1 MHPKRIGVLMTT
13 FSLLTAANACKD
25 ESENTDSKNTEPNN
39 DESTD
44 GVASESV
51 PTEVIAPSRQP
62 RVKYKSGARY
72 ASDLAVALDLERDAV
87 CRELGQYDCVDEVH
101 RIVLGGVEPY
111 TLGVREPLPAM
122 AVTAPIAQDR
132 VALAACTERI
142 ARDLDASEPV
152 FLRKIDV
159 EDPTSKELEATAKR
173 FYDRILRRAAT
184 PDEVNALAQF
194 HSKVTE
200 QAGETGEGATA
211 TRDWAI
217 LSCFM
222 VATTLESIFY

>member
-1 MHPKRIGVLMTT
+1 VHPERIPGVLIVT
-13 FSLLTAANACKD
+13 FSLLAAASACTD
-25 ESENTDSKNTEPNN
+25 EPKH
-39 DESTD
+39 
-44 GVASESV
+44 GVASGSV
-51 PTEVIAPSRQP
+51 PTERVAASRQA

-72 ASDLAVALDLERDAV
+72 ANDLAAALDLPRDAL
-87 CRELGQYDCVDEVH
+87 CRELGRYDCVDEVH

-111 TLGVREPLPAM
+111 TLGVREPLPSI

-142 ARDLDASEPV
+142 ERDLAASKPV
-152 FLRKIDV
+152 FLTKVDIDA
-159 EDPTSKELEATAKR
+159 PTPGQLEATSKR
-173 FYDRILRRAAT
+173 FYDRILRRDAT
-184 PDEVNALAQF
+184 PDEVSALAQF
-194 HSKVTE
+194 HSTVTDE
-200 QAGETGEGATA
+200 PGESPATA

>member
-1 MHPKRIGVLMTT
+1 VHPERSPGVLIVT
-13 FSLLTAANACKD
+13 FSFLTAASACTD
-25 ESENTDSKNTEPNN
+25 ESKG
-39 DESTD
+39 
-44 GVASESV
+44 GVPSDSV
-51 PTEVIAPSRQP
+51 PTVPTEQVAASRQA

-72 ASDLAVALDLERDAV
+72 ASDLAAALDLPRDAV
-87 CRELGQYDCVDEVH
+87 CRELGRYDCVDEVH

-111 TLGVREPLPAM
+111 TLGVRDPLPSI

-142 ARDLDASEPV
+142 ERDLAASEPV
-152 FLRKIDV
+152 FLTAVDV
-159 EDPTSKELEATAKR
+159 DAPTPGQLEATAGR

-184 PDEVNALAQF
+184 PDEVSALAQF
-194 HSKVTE
+194 HSTLTDE
-200 QAGETGEGATA
+200 PGESGATA
-211 TRDWAI
+211 TYDWAI

>member
-1 MHPKRIGVLMTT
+1 VHPERAFGVLIVT
-13 FSLLTAANACKD
+13 FSFLTAASACRD
-25 ESENTDSKNTEPNN
+25 ESKG
-39 DESTD
+39 
-44 GVASESV
+44 GVASDPV
-51 PTEVIAPSRQP
+51 PTEGVAASRQA

-72 ASDLAVALDLERDAV
+72 ANDLAVALDLPRDAV
-87 CRELGQYDCVDEVH
+87 CRELGRYDCVDEVH

-111 TLGVREPLPAM
+111 TLGVREPLPSI

-142 ARDLDASEPV
+142 ERDLAASESV
-152 FLRKIDV
+152 FLTTVDV
-159 EDPTSKELEATAKR
+159 DAPTPGELEATARR
-173 FYDRILRRAAT
+173 FYDRILRREAT
-184 PDEVNALAQF
+184 PDEVSALAQF
-194 HSKVTE
+194 HSTVTDE
-200 QAGETGEGATA
+200 PGESRATT

>member
-1 MHPKRIGVLMTT
+1 MHPERSPGVLIVT
-13 FSLLTAANACKD
+13 FSLLTAASACTD
-25 ESENTDSKNTEPNN
+25 EPK
-39 DESTD
+39 D
-44 GVASESV
+44 GVASDSV
-51 PTEVIAPSRQP
+51 PTEQVAASRQA

-72 ASDLAVALDLERDAV
+72 ASDLAAALDLSRDAV
-87 CRELGQYDCVDEVH
+87 CRELGRYDCVDEVH

-111 TLGVREPLPAM
+111 TLGVREPLPSI

-142 ARDLDASEPV
+142 ERDLAASGPV
-152 FLRKIDV
+152 FLTALDV
-159 EDPTSKELEATAKR
+159 DAPTPEQLEATAGR

-184 PDEVNALAQF
+184 PDEVSALAQF
-194 HSKVTE
+194 HSTVTDE
-200 QAGETGEGATA
+200 PGESRATA

>member
-1 MHPKRIGVLMTT
+1 VRPERIGVLIVT
-13 FSLLTAANACKD
+13 FSFLAAAIACTD
-25 ESENTDSKNTEPNN
+25 EPKPVVDS
-39 DESTD
+39 
-44 GVASESV
+44 GSV
-51 PTEVIAPSRQP
+51 PTERVAASRQS

-72 ASDLAVALDLERDAV
+72 ASDLAAALDLPRDAM
-87 CRELGQYDCVDEVH
+87 CRELGLYDCVDEVH

-111 TLGVREPLPAM
+111 TLGVREPLPLI

-142 ARDLDASEPV
+142 ERDLAASEPV
-152 FLRKIDV
+152 FLTSVDV
-159 EDPTSKELEATAKR
+159 DAPTPGQLEATASR
-173 FYDRILRRAAT
+173 FYDRILRREAT
-184 PDEVNALAQF
+184 PYEISALAHF
-194 HSKVTE
+194 HSTVTAE
-200 QAGETGEGATA
+200 PGESRASA

>member
-1 MHPKRIGVLMTT
+1 VHPERLSILIVT
-13 FSLLTAANACKD
+13 FSLLTAASGCTNK
-25 ESENTDSKNTEPNN
+25 SNNTDSTDTDSTE
-39 DESTD
+39 
-44 GVASESV
+44 GVASEPA
-51 PTEVIAPSRQP
+51 PTEQLAPSRQP
-62 RVKYKSGARY
+62 RVKYKSGERY
-72 ASDLAVALDLERDAV
+72 ASDLADALDFDRNAV

-111 TLGVREPLPAM
+111 TLGVRDPLPSI

-132 VALAACTERI
+132 VALAACTQRI
-142 ARDLDASEPV
+142 DRDLSASEPL
-152 FLRKIDV
+152 FLKKIDV
-159 EDPTSKELEATAKR
+159 EEPTPGELEAAARR

-184 PDEVNALAQF
+184 SDEAKTLAQF
-194 HSKVTE
+194 HSTVSS
-200 QAGETGEGATA
+200 ETDDGATA

>member
-1 MHPKRIGVLMTT
+1 MHPERRLGVLIPT
-13 FSLLTAANACKD
+13 FALLTAASACKNESKD
-25 ESENTDSKNTEPNN
+25 E
-39 DESTD
+39 
-44 GVASESV
+44 VASEPI
-51 PTEVIAPSRQP
+51 PTERIAASHKP

-72 ASDLAVALDLERDAV
+72 ASDLAAALELERDAV
-87 CRELGQYDCVDEVH
+87 CRELGRYDCVDEVH

-111 TLGVREPLPAM
+111 TLGVRDPLPSI

-142 ARDLDASEPV
+142 ERDLAASKPV
-152 FLRKIDV
+152 FLKTLDV
-159 EDPTSKELEATAKR
+159 DAPTPEQLDATAKR
-173 FYDRILRRAAT
+173 FYDRILRRDAT
-184 PDEVNALAQF
+184 PDEVSALAQF
-194 HSKVTE
+194 HSTVTDE
-200 QAGETGEGATA
+200 MAESRATA

>member
-1 MHPKRIGVLMTT
+1 MHPERSPGVLIVT
-13 FSLLTAANACKD
+13 FSLLTAASACTGEPKD
-25 ESENTDSKNTEPNN
+25 K
-39 DESTD
+39 
-44 GVASESV
+44 VASDPVPPV
-51 PTEVIAPSRQP
+51 PTEEVAASRQA

-72 ASDLAVALDLERDAV
+72 ANDLAAALDLPRDAV
-87 CRELGQYDCVDEVH
+87 CRELGRYDCVDEVH

-111 TLGVREPLPAM
+111 TLGVREPLPSLG
-122 AVTAPIAQDR
+122 VTAPIAQDR

-142 ARDLDASEPV
+142 ERDLAASEPV
-152 FLRKIDV
+152 FLKAVDV
-159 EDPTSKELEATAKR
+159 DAPTPGQLEATVGR

-184 PDEVNALAQF
+184 PGEVSVLAQF
-194 HSKVTE
+194 HSTVTDE
-200 QAGETGEGATA
+200 PGESGATA

>member
-1 MHPKRIGVLMTT
+1 VHLERNPGVLIVT
-13 FSLLTAANACKD
+13 FSLLTAASACTD
-25 ESENTDSKNTEPNN
+25 ESKS
-39 DESTD
+39 
-44 GVASESV
+44 GVASAPA
-51 PTEVIAPSRQP
+51 PTEQVAASRQA

-72 ASDLAVALDLERDAV
+72 ANDLATALDLQRDAV
-87 CRELGQYDCVDEVH
+87 CSELGRYDCVDEVH

-111 TLGVREPLPAM
+111 TLGVREPLPTIG
-122 AVTAPIAQDR
+122 VTAPIAQDR

-142 ARDLDASEPV
+142 ERDLAASEPV
-152 FLRKIDV
+152 FLTAVDV
-159 EDPTSKELEATAKR
+159 DAPTPGQLEATAGR

-184 PDEVNALAQF
+184 PDEVSALAQF
-194 HSKVTE
+194 HSTVTNE
-200 QAGETGEGATA
+200 PGQSGATA

>member
-1 MHPKRIGVLMTT
+1 MVT
-13 FSLLTAANACKD
+13 FSLLTAANACKNELQNT
-25 ESENTDSKNTEPNN
+25 ESESTDSKN

-44 GVASESV
+44 GVASESA
-51 PTEVIAPSRQP
+51 PTEQVAPSRQP

-72 ASDLAVALDLERDAV
+72 ASDLAAALDLERDAV
-87 CRELGQYDCVDEVH
+87 CRELGLYDCVDDVH

-111 TLGVREPLPAM
+111 TLGVWEPLPSM

-142 ARDLDASEPV
+142 ARDLEASEPV

-159 EDPTSKELEATAKR
+159 DAPSPGQLEATAKR
-173 FYDRILRRAAT
+173 FYDHILRRAAT
-184 PDEVNALAQF
+184 SDEVNALAQF
-194 HSKVTE
+194 HSTVTD
-200 QAGETGEGATA
+200 QTGETGEGVAA

>member
-1 MHPKRIGVLMTT
+1 MYPDLAQRDLTRIAAGLT
-13 FSLLTAANACKD
+13 LLAMGLACAD
-25 ESENTDSKNTEPNN
+25 DHTILRGADSSAEQPV
-39 DESTD
+39 
-44 GVASESV
+44 VASR
-51 PTEVIAPSRQP
+51 TP

-87 CRELGQYDCVDEVH
+87 CRELGRYDCVDEVH

-111 TLGVREPLPAM
+111 TLGVREPLPSLG
-122 AVTAPIAQDR
+122 VTAPIAQDR

-142 ARDLDASEPV
+142 ERDLAASEPV
-152 FLRKIDV
+152 FLTAVDV
-159 EDPTSKELEATAKR
+159 DAPTPGQLEATAGR

-184 PDEVNALAQF
+184 PGEVSALAQF
-194 HSKVTE
+194 HSAVIHWTVTDE
-200 QAGETGEGATA
+200 PGESGATA

-217 LSCFM
+217 LSCFV

>member
-1 MHPKRIGVLMTT
+1 VHPERSPGILIVT
-13 FSLLTAANACKD
+13 FSFLTAASACTD
-25 ESENTDSKNTEPNN
+25 ESKG
-39 DESTD
+39 
-44 GVASESV
+44 GVASAPV
-51 PTEVIAPSRQP
+51 PTERVAASRQA

-72 ASDLAVALDLERDAV
+72 ANDLAAALDLPRDAV
-87 CRELGQYDCVDEVH
+87 CRELGRYDCVDEVH

-111 TLGVREPLPAM
+111 TLGVRDPLPSI

-142 ARDLDASEPV
+142 ERDLAASEPV
-152 FLRKIDV
+152 FLTTLDV
-159 EDPTSKELEATAKR
+159 DAPTPGQLEATARR
-173 FYDRILRRAAT
+173 FYDRILRREAT
-184 PDEVNALAQF
+184 PDEVSALAQF
-194 HSKVTE
+194 HSTVTDE
-200 QAGETGEGATA
+200 PGESRATA

>member
-1 MHPKRIGVLMTT
+1 VHPERSPGILIVT
-13 FSLLTAANACKD
+13 FSFMTAASACRD
-25 ESENTDSKNTEPNN
+25 ESKDK
-39 DESTD
+39 
-44 GVASESV
+44 VASAPV
-51 PTEVIAPSRQP
+51 PIERVTASRQA

-72 ASDLAVALDLERDAV
+72 ANDLAVALDLPRDAV
-87 CRELGQYDCVDEVH
+87 CRELGRYDCVDEVH

-111 TLGVREPLPAM
+111 TLGVREPLPSI

-142 ARDLDASEPV
+142 DRDLAASEPV
-152 FLRKIDV
+152 FLTTADV
-159 EDPTSKELEATAKR
+159 DAPTPGELQATARR
-173 FYDRILRRAAT
+173 FYDRILRRDAT
-184 PDEVNALAQF
+184 PDEVSALAQF
-194 HSKVTE
+194 HSTVTDE
-200 QAGETGEGATA
+200 PGESRAT